1 MSSAAQPDARPTGT
15 TALVLGGGG
24 VTGIA
29 WEIGVLHGLRAGGG
43 TLARALD
50 APALVVGTSAGS
62 VVGTIV
68 AAAADAGPDWDLAP
82 ALAAQHAPS
91 TTEIPRDIDLTA
103 LFERMSSVVATD
115 PLEARRQ
122 VGEFALAVDRDVADD
137 RRAAIAARLPV
148 RDWPATTLRVTAV
161 DARSGALTVFDAHSG
176 VGLDEAVAASC
187 AVPGVWP
194 TVPIGDAEYMD
205 GGMAS
210 LCHATLAAG
219 HDRVVVLVPF
229 PAEGSVGSRSLDDEL
244 ADLRGTGAE
253 IVVIG
258 PDAEYLAGPGRAAL
272 DPAGRS
278 ASAELGERLG
288 RSVAVDHR

>member
-1 MSSAAQPDARPTGT
+1 MSSSAQPDARPSGT

-50 APALVVGTSAGS
+50 APAL
-62 VVGTIV
+62 
-68 AAAADAGPDWDLAP
+68 
-82 ALAAQHAPS
+82 
-91 TTEIPRDIDLTA
+91 
-103 LFERMSSVVATD
+103 
-115 PLEARRQ
+115 
-122 VGEFALAVDRDVADD
+122 
-137 RRAAIAARLPV
+137 
-148 RDWPATTLRVTAV
+148 AV

-176 VGLDEAVAASC
+176 VGLDEAVAAGC

-219 HDRVVVLVPF
+219 HDRVVVL
-229 PAEGSVGSRSLDDEL
+229 PAR
-244 ADLRGTGAE
+244 
-253 IVVIG
+253 
-258 PDAEYLAGPGRAAL
+258 
-272 DPAGRS
+272 RS